1 MLDVVSG
8 LLQMHI
14 RPLWR
19 SKWDYTSF
27 GWVWKVN
34 INVEFRRWQLR
45 SCTRLAS
52 EILVGVQRGL
62 LGGSLPD
69 RGRYVGSDPAAK
81 FVVTGSY
88 FGREWCESEEERA
101 GLTMNFAWW
110 SQPLENYVAAL
121 GELVSQLC
129 PCTSQFP

>member
-52 EILVGVQRGL
+52 KILVGDQRGL

-69 RGRYVGSDPAAK
+69 RGR
-81 FVVTGSY
+81 FVS
-88 FGREWCESEEERA
+88 R
-101 GLTMNFAWW
+101 
-110 SQPLENYVAAL
+110 PLENYSDGHRPTPGGDSVVRNEVVTPSFCRVLTGIGFAGLTRAAPSL
-121 GELVSQLC
+121 GRNS
-129 PCTSQFP
+129 T